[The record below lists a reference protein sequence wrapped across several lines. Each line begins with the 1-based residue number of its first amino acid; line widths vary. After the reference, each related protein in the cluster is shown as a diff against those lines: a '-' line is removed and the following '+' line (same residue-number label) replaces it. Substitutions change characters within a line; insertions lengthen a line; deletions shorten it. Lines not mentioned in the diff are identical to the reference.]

1 MVAPAS
7 TRDPVLARGGGGIAG
22 AVGDQAAALEVPTPP
37 NAPLLD
43 ITLEVNGTIRRLSVD
58 PRVSLL
64 DALTDYLGLTGTKK
78 ACNQGACGA
87 CTVLLDGKRID
98 ACLTLAVMHSGA
110 RITTIEGLASGAK
123 LHPLQAAFIK
133 YDAFQCGYCTPGQI
147 VSDER
152 QSARSR
158 TGKMTDINAP
168 HVMLCALS
176 GGADEYLKAP
186 DRFARSD
193 GDKLEG
199 TLRKPLPSLCAKSSR
214 SRSPKGRSMRL
225 VCYKGSRGV
234 KIMAVKL
241 DRSGLDRGAAR
252 VPLRSAR

>member
-1 MVAPAS
+1 
-7 TRDPVLARGGGGIAG
+7 
-22 AVGDQAAALEVPTPP
+22 
-37 NAPLLD
+37 
-43 ITLEVNGTIRRLSVD
+43 
-58 PRVSLL
+58 
-64 DALTDYLGLTGTKK
+64 
-78 ACNQGACGA
+78 
-87 CTVLLDGKRID
+87 
-98 ACLTLAVMHSGA
+98 
-110 RITTIEGLASGAK
+110 
-123 LHPLQAAFIK
+123 
-133 YDAFQCGYCTPGQI
+133 
-147 VSDER
+147 
-152 QSARSR
+152 
-158 TGKMTDINAP
+158 MTDINAP